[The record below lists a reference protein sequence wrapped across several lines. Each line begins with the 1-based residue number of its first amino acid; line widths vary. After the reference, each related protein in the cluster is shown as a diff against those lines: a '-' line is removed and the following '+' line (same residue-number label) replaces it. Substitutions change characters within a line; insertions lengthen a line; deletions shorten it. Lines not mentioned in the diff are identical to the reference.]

1 MQLFPM
7 NASTHTKFLIFN
19 QQEFYTTIGDDE
31 GLGKEIL
38 AVALNELPARIRN
51 IQNCLKHPETDILR
65 REIHDLKGIV
75 GLLGCSDLHH
85 QLSSLKTIGQ
95 PLNSDQLT
103 VLHGLV
109 ERLKMLEKDLKLFS
123 KMEH

>member
-1 MQLFPM
+1 M
-7 NASTHTKFLIFN
+7 NASTHTKLLIFN
-19 QQEFYTTIGDDE
+19 QQEFYATIGDDA

-38 AVALNELPARIRN
+38 AIALNELPARI
-51 IQNCLKHPETDILR
+51 QNMQNSLKQPETNLLR

-95 PLNSDQLT
+95 QINSDQLT
-103 VLHGLV
+103 VLHGLI